1 MLSVSFFSL
10 QSVSMTLA
18 RRYVWS
24 GTPLK
29 AGRGPAAAHCN
40 GLTACAAD
48 PGCVCGNAAVVA
60 EPLPPK
66 LQQSLAKD
74 TPIQT
79 TIATKC
85 CPNYLKSTQK
95 WTPGGHWGHFGMA
108 KESTFGVDAGTMP
121 MPMPMSAPL
130 EIAVIWSMLVG
141 KVKKSVGN

>member
-1 MLSVSFFSL
+1 M
-10 QSVSMTLA
+10 A

-29 AGRGPAAAHCN
+29 AGQGPAAAHCN

-66 LQQSLAKD
+66 LQPCLAKD

-95 WTPGGHWGHFGMA
+95 WTPGGHWGHFGSIAGSRMFPKA
-108 KESTFGVDAGTMP
+108 TFFRSWGHFGHPWEPLESHL
-121 MPMPMSAPL
+121 APL
-130 EIAVIWSMLVG
+130 WYALGAQGSHFG
-141 KVKKSVGN
+141 AFSVPFGTI